1 MRYIAAPWRGDY
13 VRNVHKK
20 TSAGCVLCRA
30 ESLGDERRARILHRG
45 KLAFVIMNAYPYQ
58 SGHVMIAP
66 FRHTSSFERAPK
78 ALTDEMSDLLKLAL
92 AVLKKA
98 YRPQGFNVGMNLGRS
113 GGAGVTGH
121 VHVHAVPRWQGDSN
135 FMPVVGRTKV
145 VLEDLDTTYRR
156 LRPLFREAA
165 PGRRIR
171 AREIHPR

>member
-20 TSAGCVLCRA
+20 AASGCVFCRA
-30 ESLGDERRARILHRG
+30 ASLADDRKARVLHRG
-45 KLAFVIMNAYPYQ
+45 EAAFVIMNTYPYQ

-66 FRHTSSFERAPK
+66 VRHTADFERAPK

-92 AVLKKA
+92 AVLRKA

-113 GGAGVTGH
+113 AGAGVADH
-121 VHVHAVPRWQGDSN
+121 FHIHIVPRWQGDSN

-145 VLEDLDTTYRR
+145 VLEDLDTTYDR
-156 LRPLFREAA
+156 LRPLFEEAA
-165 PGRRIR
+165 ARRR
-171 AREIHPR
+171 APSAKTHLR